1 MLRALVMPNV
11 TAIVPEADARELP
24 DTVREQL
31 DDLLTYAVHLVTDAD
46 DAVDFVTAGVYH
58 ASRYPPARL
67 RTDGRAALYR
77 AVTRA
82 CHQEQRYP
90 PRSRG
95 PSRFLKRASDGAR
108 IAVDATDACRM
119 NTVKRALAMLSFE
132 RRAALLLRDLA
143 GLDYREMS
151 KVLECSPDA
160 TARMLAAARREFGSI
175 YREIAL

>member
-1 MLRALVMPNV
+1 MTNV
-11 TAIVPEADARELP
+11 TATVLPEARELA
-24 DTVREQL
+24 DATREHL
-31 DDLLTYAVHLVTDAD
+31 DALVTYATHLVCDPG
-46 DAVDFVTAGVYH
+46 DAVDFVTAGIYH

-90 PRSRG
+90 PRPRG
-95 PSRFLKRASDGAR
+95 PGRLFHRSQEGYR
-108 IAVDATDACRM
+108 IDVDAGNAMRM
-119 NTVKRALAMLSFE
+119 NTVKRALSMLSFE

-143 GLDYREMS
+143 GLNYREMS

-160 TARMLAAARREFGSI
+160 TARLIAAARREFGSI

>member
-1 MLRALVMPNV
+1 MINV
-11 TAIVPEADARELP
+11 SAIVPPTDSRELA

-31 DDLLTYAVHLVTDAD
+31 DALLTYAVHLVSDPD

-90 PRSRG
+90 PRPKG
-95 PSRFLKRASDGAR
+95 PSRFLKRGGDGPRFA
-108 IAVDATDACRM
+108 IDATAACRM
-119 NTVKRALAMLSFE
+119 STVKRALAMLSFE

-143 GLDYREMS
+143 GLDYREIS

-160 TARMLAAARREFGSI
+160 TARTLAAARREFGSI

>member
-1 MLRALVMPNV
+1 MTNV
-11 TAIVPEADARELP
+11 SATVLPEARELA
-24 DTVREQL
+24 DATREQL
-31 DDLLTYAVHLVTDAD
+31 DSLVTYATHLVYDPG

-58 ASRYPPARL
+58 AGRYPPARL
-67 RTDGRAALYR
+67 RSDGRAALYR

-90 PRSRG
+90 PRTRG
-95 PSRFLKRASDGAR
+95 PGRFFSRRQEGPR
-108 IAVDATDACRM
+108 IEVDASEASRM
-119 NTVKRALAMLSFE
+119 NTVKRALAQLSFE

-160 TARMLAAARREFGSI
+160 TARLVAAARREFGSI